1 MNKQALKQ
9 LLKPL
14 FFLTVLIIVCG
25 FLVRILT
32 DSETLSDYAAKNP
45 ELAYGTNEENIDNN
59 EKKDIGESGSM
70 EETNQIE
77 AENNTI
83 SENESLSKTDVPSN
97 TESISDTKTSIQPN
111 DIENISPDRIVYQK
125 GFYYEPLTESV
136 KKEISGISYPIS
148 AKEASASTIP
158 ALNMLKE
165 DETPAV
171 SYDELRYLSVLHY
184 DFNGEVQTG
193 ELICNQGIAKDLA
206 EIFYEL
212 YLNEYRIEKIRLID
226 EYQGDDTAS
235 MEDNNTSCF
244 NYRVV
249 DGTTSLSKHALGCAI
264 DINPFYNPYVVFNK
278 DGSGET
284 YISPAGS
291 EIYAD
296 RSKDFPYKIDENDLC
311 YKLFT
316 EHGFVWGGH
325 WNSCKDYQHFQKVVE

>member
-1 MNKQALKQ
+1 MNNQSLKQ
-9 LLKPL
+9 LLRTL
-14 FFLTVLIIVCG
+14 FALTVFIIICG
-25 FLVRILT
+25 FLVRTLA

-45 ELAYGTNEENIDNN
+45 EQAYGTGKENINDREKEDPEN
-59 EKKDIGESGSM
+59 EPPENEDPEESGGPVSM
-70 EETNQIE
+70 
-77 AENNTI
+77 AENT
-83 SENESLSKTDVPSN
+83 KP
-97 TESISDTKTSIQPN
+97 DTQPD
-111 DIENISPDRIVYQK
+111 DIIEISPDRIVYQE

-136 KKEISGISYPIS
+136 KNKITGISYPTAAEEI
-148 AKEASASTIP
+148 
-158 ALNMLKE
+158 
-165 DETPAV
+165 

-193 ELICNQGIAKDLA
+193 ELICNQGIAEDLA

-212 YLNEYRIEKIRLID
+212 YVNEYRIEKIRLID

-235 MEDNNTSCF
+235 MADNNTSCF

-249 DGTTSLSKHALGCAI
+249 DGTTNLSKHALGCAI

-278 DGSGET
+278 EGSGET

-316 EHGFVWGGH
+316 EHGFIWGGH
-325 WNSCKDYQHFQKVVE
+325 WNSSKDYQHFQKVVE

>member
-1 MNKQALKQ
+1 MNNQSLKQ
-9 LLKPL
+9 LLRTL
-14 FFLTVLIIVCG
+14 FALTVFIIICG
-25 FLVRILT
+25 FLVRTLA

-45 ELAYGTNEENIDNN
+45 EQAYGTGKENINDREKEDPEN
-59 EKKDIGESGSM
+59 ETPENEDPEESGGPVSM
-70 EETNQIE
+70 
-77 AENNTI
+77 AENT
-83 SENESLSKTDVPSN
+83 KP
-97 TESISDTKTSIQPN
+97 DTQPD
-111 DIENISPDRIVYQK
+111 DIIEISPDRIVYQE
-125 GFYYEPLTESV
+125 GFYYESLTESV
-136 KKEISGISYPIS
+136 KSGITGISYPTAAEEI
-148 AKEASASTIP
+148 
-158 ALNMLKE
+158 
-165 DETPAV
+165 

-193 ELICNQGIAKDLA
+193 ELICNQGIAEDLA

-212 YLNEYRIEKIRLID
+212 YVNEYRIEKIRLID

-235 MEDNNTSCF
+235 MADNNTSCF

-249 DGTTSLSKHALGCAI
+249 DGTTNLSKHALGCAI

-278 DGSGET
+278 EGSGET

-316 EHGFVWGGH
+316 EHGFIWGGH
-325 WNSCKDYQHFQKVVE
+325 WNSSKDYQHFQKVVE

>member
-1 MNKQALKQ
+1 MKQ
-9 LLKPL
+9 LLRTL
-14 FFLTVLIIVCG
+14 FALTVFIIICG
-25 FLVRILT
+25 FLVRTLT
-32 DSETLSDYAAKNP
+32 NSETLSDYAAKNP
-45 ELAYGTNEENIDNN
+45 EQAYGTSRENIDD
-59 EKKDIGESGSM
+59 KKDDVEEIGESGSM
-70 EETNQIE
+70 EENNQTE
-77 AENNTI
+77 AENNTVP
-83 SENESLSKTDVPSN
+83 ETESLPE
-97 TESISDTKTSIQPN
+97 TEALTNIEDT
-111 DIENISPDRIVYQK
+111 SPDRIIYRE
-125 GFYYEPLTESV
+125 GFYYESLTESV
-136 KKEISGISYPIS
+136 KNKINGISYPVS
-148 AKEASASTIP
+148 A
-158 ALNMLKE
+158 

-171 SYDELRYLSVLHY
+171 SYGELRYLSVLHY
-184 DFNGEVQTG
+184 DFDGEVRTG

-212 YLNEYRIEKIRLID
+212 YMNEYQIEKIRLID

-325 WNSCKDYQHFQKVVE
+325 WNSSKDYQHFQKVVE